1 MERLINALTELVTRP
16 GKAGETPIPRG
27 DLRADLSAAP
37 ASVKALAEALVTH
50 CYNVELG
57 EFSMYYF
64 DSTGNVINSLEP
76 VIDGSCEDADIDQQ
90 EVRDSGGPGGAAY
103 DPARTLQIG
112 EDGGGMSVLG
122 VSWSGD
128 KLGLVV
134 VEIDDPVEENL
145 LTHFTT
151 PAEFFEFLR
160 EKNEGVDDELPDVAA
175 LEAALGYAPTEAAG
189 DGQARYSRLGAW
201 DGTLPPHPYARAQ
214 AHFDQRQSVFQA
226 GPTAAGRY
234 AVARRFR
241 ATGKRVPTTIS
252 IIGNAGAEH
261 TIKWPVPRDVY
272 GMCLVP
278 DAELA
283 LLCAGVPG
291 PLVELDL
298 QTGVERERL
307 PDVLWSCGF
316 LDRDHLAVLAKGEVR
331 VYRWDATEL
340 GKPVA
345 TLAVDSPNIFVGHGR
360 IFCKTRETTPAVR
373 VLAWDG
379 SALSEEGVVPVD
391 VKLFA
396 VHAAAKDQ
404 GQMLLATVNTDGEA
418 RWLVYR

>member
-16 GKAGETPIPRG
+16 SKDDQKPSVRG
-27 DLRADLSAAP
+27 DVRADLSAAP
-37 ASVKALAEALVTH
+37 ASVEALAEALATH
-50 CYNVELG
+50 YYNVELG

-64 DSTGNVINSLEP
+64 DSTGNVINSLEHT
-76 VIDGSCEDADIDQQ
+76 IQSSCAEADIDLQT
-90 EVRDSGGPGGAAY
+90 VRDSGGPGGTAY
-103 DPARTLQIG
+103 DPAQTLELG
-112 EDGGGMSVLG
+112 ADGGGMSVLG
-122 VSWSGD
+122 VSWSGG

-134 VEIDDPVEENL
+134 VEIDDPVGENL

-151 PAEFFEFLR
+151 PAELFEFLR

-175 LEAALGYAPTEAAG
+175 LEAALGYAPIEAA
-189 DGQARYSRLGAW
+189 DGRASYSRLGAW
-201 DGTLPPHPYARAQ
+201 DGTLPPHPYAQAQ

-234 AVARRFR
+234 VVARRFR
-241 ATGKRVPTTIS
+241 ATGKRVPTTIA
-252 IIGNAGAEH
+252 IIGGGGEEH
-261 TIKWPVPRDVY
+261 TLKWPVPRDVY

-278 DAELA
+278 GAERA
-283 LLCAGVPG
+283 LLCSGVPG

-298 QTGVERERL
+298 ETGVERERL
-307 PDVLWSCGF
+307 PGVLWSCGF

-331 VYRWDATEL
+331 VYRWDERDL
-340 GKPVA
+340 GEPLV
-345 TLAVDSPNIFVGHGR
+345 TLDADSPNIFVGHGR

-379 SALSEEGVVPVD
+379 TALSEEGVVPVD

-396 VHAAAKDQ
+396 VHAAATDQ
-404 GQMLLATVNTDGEA
+404 DQMLLATVNTDGEA